1 MFPLLI
7 FSKSLLIVLTTK
19 KRQQQHLSM
28 FILKLFQ
35 HTNGYISYQ
44 LGTRTLYFLTEDLRL
59 YGQFSSHIVRQNPAT
74 YENRSYL
81 SDTSPSYEQAKGEV
95 AMY

>member
-1 MFPLLI
+1 
-7 FSKSLLIVLTTK
+7 
-19 KRQQQHLSM
+19 M

-59 YGQFSSHIVRQNPAT
+59 YGQFSSHISCDKTQQLMRIGLISV
-74 YENRSYL
+74 

-95 AMY
+95 AMYL